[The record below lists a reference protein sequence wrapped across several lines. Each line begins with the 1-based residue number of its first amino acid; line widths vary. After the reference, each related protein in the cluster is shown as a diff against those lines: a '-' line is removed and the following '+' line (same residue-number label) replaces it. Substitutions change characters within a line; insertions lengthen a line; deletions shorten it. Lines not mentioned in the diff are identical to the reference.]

1 MAVGGARRMR
11 AVGGIPVAP
20 AERED
25 KEKRARPLCHTL
37 HVKIQGGGYRIMK
50 LGTFEIYPV
59 SDGRFRLDGGAMFG
73 VVPKALWEK
82 CCPADELNRI
92 TLSLTALLIRANGKN
107 ILVDTGLGPK
117 ENDKF
122 HRMFAVER
130 TPSILESLKR
140 LGLGPDDIDLVINTH
155 LHFDHAGGNT
165 LREEDGSIKAAFP
178 KARYIT
184 QRGEFEDA
192 AQANERTKASY
203 RLENVSPLDR
213 INQWEFLHGD
223 TELVPGVT
231 AIVTAGHTRYHQ
243 SIKIESE
250 GRIAFFLGDLIPTV
264 SHLPLPYIMG
274 YDLFPIQTLE
284 TKRWVLDRAFEEQ
297 WLLLF
302 EHDPLVQAGHV
313 KRDQEGKYLLQE
325 VSVWQ

>member
-1 MAVGGARRMR
+1 
-11 AVGGIPVAP
+11 
-20 AERED
+20 
-25 KEKRARPLCHTL
+25 
-37 HVKIQGGGYRIMK
+37 MK
-50 LGTFEIYPV
+50 LGAFEIYPV

-92 TLSLTALLIRANGKN
+92 PLSLTALLIRANGKN

-117 ENDKF
+117 EDEKF
-122 HRMFAVER
+122 QRMFAVER
-130 TPSILESLKR
+130 TPTILESLKR
-140 LGLGPDDIDLVINTH
+140 LGLGPDDIHLVINTH

-165 LREEDGSIKAAFP
+165 IREKDGSIKPAFP
-178 KARYIT
+178 KARYLI
-184 QRGEFEDA
+184 QQGEFEDA
-192 AQANERTKASY
+192 ACANERTRASY
-203 RLENVSPLDR
+203 REDNFTP
-213 INQWEFLHGD
+213 IAHMKQWEFLHGD

-231 AIVTAGHTRYHQ
+231 AVVTAGHTCRHQ
-243 SIKIESE
+243 SVKIESE
-250 GRIAFFLGDLIPTV
+250 GQIAFFLGDLIPTV

-302 EHDPLVQAGHV
+302 EHDPVVRAGYV
-313 KRDQEGKYLLQE
+313 RREQDGKYVLRE
-325 VSVWQ
+325 VTA